1 MAAKAASLV
10 VVEMPERRNQ
20 HERLEAPGCGGEVY
34 LRQARGAGHDP
45 VQNEGGVQR
54 QRQHRLLLTV
64 VGTLSYE
71 LDGLFPV
78 LVESRPEVGFC

>member
-1 MAAKAASLV
+1 
-10 VVEMPERRNQ
+10 MPERRNQ
-20 HERLEAPGCGGEVY
+20 HQGREAPGYGGEVY
-34 LRQARGAGHDP
+34 LRQARGAGHNP

-54 QRQHRLLLTV
+54 QRQHRRLLTL

-71 LDGLFPV
+71 LDRLFPV